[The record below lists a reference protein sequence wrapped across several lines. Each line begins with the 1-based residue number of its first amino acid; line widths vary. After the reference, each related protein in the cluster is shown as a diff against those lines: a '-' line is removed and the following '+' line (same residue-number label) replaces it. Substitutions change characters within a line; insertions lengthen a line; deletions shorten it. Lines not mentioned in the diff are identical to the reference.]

1 MLLKEWLGLDWI
13 SRDGD
18 KNDAGLAIE
27 GRGIRASS
35 YSPSTCPTSRSLGW
49 QVMSCDI
56 KDGKLT
62 EIDEKNKF
70 SLCPPPTPKS
80 NVFLLQNKKI
90 LQVLPPAPVSWG
102 KMVKDEFTIRVA
114 LMMRLRRS

>member
-70 SLCPPPTPKS
+70 SLCPPQP
-80 NVFLLQNKKI
+80 
-90 LQVLPPAPVSWG
+90 
-102 KMVKDEFTIRVA
+102 
-114 LMMRLRRS
+114 LRNYMYFDDK

>member
-35 YSPSTCPTSRSLGW
+35 YSPSTCPTSRSLGC

-70 SLCPPPTPKS
+70 SLCPPQP
-80 NVFLLQNKKI
+80 
-90 LQVLPPAPVSWG
+90 
-102 KMVKDEFTIRVA
+102 
-114 LMMRLRRS
+114 LRNHMYFYDK